1 MRPLILIVLDGWGI
15 NSRKDGNAQALA
27 KMPFVEK
34 VFKEYPH
41 SQLETSGLSVGLPQG
56 QMGNSEVGHLTM
68 GAGRVVY
75 QELTRIDREIETG
88 NFFKN
93 KTLLDAIAAIKK
105 SSGALHLMGLV
116 SDGGVHSHINHL
128 FALLDMAKQN
138 GLGKVFI
145 HAFLDGRDTPPASGK
160 GYIENLQAQL
170 DKIGTG
176 RIATIAGRYYAM
188 DRDNR
193 WERVEKAYKALRN
206 GDGRWSKSAVEA
218 VAEAYQRGETD
229 EFVLPTVITSN
240 NKPLTIIK
248 DGDGIIFFNFR
259 ADRARE
265 LTRAFTQENFKE
277 FNRGNKPKLSTYA
290 CLTEYDATFNL
301 PVAFPPQSLKN
312 ILTEILSKNKIKQL
326 RIAETEKY
334 AHVTFFFNG
343 WVEKPFDREERVLIP
358 SPKEVPTYDKKPEM
372 SAYLVTDELV
382 KRIKGSDY
390 KFILVN
396 YANGDMV
403 GHTGVMDAAVRACEV
418 VDECLSKVI
427 TAAREKGWIALIT
440 SDHGNIEQLIDYHT
454 KDTYTA
460 HTTNPVP
467 FVLIDNE
474 SKNVSLRDGGLSDVA
489 PTILDLMG
497 MDKPQE
503 MTGKSLLKGR

>member
-1 MRPLILIVLDGWGI
+1 MRPVILIVLDGWGI
-15 NSRKDGNAQALA
+15 NPRKEGNAQLLA
-27 KMPFVEK
+27 KTPALDK
-34 VFKEYPH
+34 LFKEYPKTK
-41 SQLETSGLSVGLPQG
+41 LETSGLSVGLPEG

-68 GAGRVVY
+68 GAGRIVY
-75 QELTRIDREIETG
+75 QELTRIDHEIETG
-88 NFFKN
+88 EFFKN
-93 KTLLDAIAAIKK
+93 KALLDAIAAIKK
-105 SSGALHLMGLV
+105 SSGLLHLMGLV

-138 GLGKVFI
+138 GLDKVFI
-145 HAFLDGRDTPPASGK
+145 HAFLDGRDTPPSSGK
-160 GYIENLQAQL
+160 GYIEKLQAHL
-170 DKIGTG
+170 DKTGIGK
-176 RIATIAGRYYAM
+176 IATISGRYYAM

-193 WERVEKAYKALRN
+193 WERVEKAYKALAQ
-206 GDGRWSKSAVEA
+206 GDGRLSENPIEA
-218 VAEAYQRGETD
+218 ITKAYQTGETD
-229 EFVLPTVITSN
+229 EFVLPTVIAN
-240 NKPLTIIK
+240 KNKPVATVN

-265 LTRAFTQENFKE
+265 LTRTFTQENFTG
-277 FNRGNKPKLSTYA
+277 FARGTKLSLSSYV

-312 ILTEILSKNKIKQL
+312 ILAEILSKNNIKQL

-343 WVEKPFDREERVLIP
+343 GVEKPFPLEDRVLIP

-372 SAYLVTDELV
+372 SAYPVTDELV
-382 KRIKGSDY
+382 QRIKSGDY

-403 GHTGVMDAAVRACEV
+403 GHTGIMDAAIKACEV
-418 VDECLSKVI
+418 LDECLAKVI
-427 TAAREKGWIALIT
+427 TAARENGWTALIT
-440 SDHGNIEQLIDYHT
+440 SDHGNIEQMIDY
-454 KDTYTA
+454 DTNDAFTA

-467 FVLIDNE
+467 FAVIDDNR
-474 SKNVSLRDGGLSDVA
+474 KDISLRQGGLSDVA

-497 MDKPQE
+497 IEKPEE
-503 MTGKSLLKGR
+503 MTGKTLLHL